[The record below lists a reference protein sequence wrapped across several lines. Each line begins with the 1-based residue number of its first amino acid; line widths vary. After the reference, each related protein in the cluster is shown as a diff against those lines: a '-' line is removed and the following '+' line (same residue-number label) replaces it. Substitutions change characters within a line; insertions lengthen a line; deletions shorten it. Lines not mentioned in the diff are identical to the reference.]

1 MNAHTDP
8 RKDAAHARPA
18 DPTERAQPAP
28 QGADL
33 ATASGSAPDGEPWPE
48 PDLRLLGDLTPPAPE
63 LPLEGTFGPR
73 WARWIRDAAE
83 SKSAPP
89 DYVAAAL
96 LVAAGSAIGNAR
108 WASPWAGWTEPPVL
122 WAMAVGSPSAGK
134 SPALDAV
141 LSPLRAVEAEL
152 RRDTG
157 SELAEWRDRAELAR
171 MAESAW
177 KDAAK
182 AALKAGEEPPARPD
196 AAILPDEPFPPRL
209 AIADGTVE
217 RLAVILAKQPKG
229 TLMARDELAGWLQGM
244 TRYANGGSDRPFWL
258 EAYGGRSYTVERMGR
273 DPVHVD
279 RLAIGVL
286 GSIQPD
292 RLKSLLVKADD
303 DGLLARFLPVW
314 PEPAPLRRPGA
325 APDDAMLER
334 ALARLHGLQM
344 LTDERDRTRP
354 WVIPF
359 SEGARDALDTF
370 RQDCREW
377 EGDANGLLL
386 SFTGKLPGL
395 VVRLALVLAYLDWC
409 LTGDMEPAEVDAAT
423 FGRAARFVGT
433 YGRAMARRCYAER
446 ALTAEEEGAR
456 KLYDA
461 ILDRKLKVFSA
472 RQIHRLQMRGLRELI
487 QVRAALL
494 LLNGF
499 RIVRR
504 DTTCTDKGGGRKSET
519 YVVNPKLGQPYLK
532 Q

>member
-8 RKDAAHARPA
+8 RQDKAHARPA
-18 DPTERAQPAP
+18 DPTELTQPAP
-28 QGADL
+28 QGADP
-33 ATASGSAPDGEPWPE
+33 ATAPGVAQGGEPWPE

-63 LPLEGTFGPR
+63 LPLDETFGPR

-89 DYVAAAL
+89 DYVGAAL

-157 SELAEWRDRAELAR
+157 AELAEWRDRAELAR

-182 AALKAGEEPPARPD
+182 AALKAGEEPPARPE

-244 TRYANGGSDRPFWL
+244 KRYANGGSDRPFWL
-258 EAYGGRSYTVERMGR
+258 EASGGRSYTVERMGR

-314 PEPAPLRRPGA
+314 PEPAPLRSPGA

-334 ALARLHGLQM
+334 ALARLHGLKM

-359 SEGARDALDTF
+359 SERARDALDAF

-377 EGDANGLLL
+377 EADAHGLLL

-395 VVRLALVLAYLDWC
+395 AVRLALVLAYLDWC
-409 LTGDMEPAEVDAAT
+409 LTGEMEPAEVDAAT
-423 FGRAARFVGT
+423 FERAARFVGD

-446 ALTAEEEGAR
+446 ALSAEEEGAR
-456 KLYDA
+456 RLWGA
-461 ILDRKLKVFSA
+461 IEQRGWERFTTRELARLELRSLKTASSIATALDHLTG
-472 RQIHRLQMRGLRELI
+472 RGL
-487 QVRAALL
+487 VRAIPY
-494 LLNGF
+494 NPPG
-499 RIVRR
+499 
-504 DTTCTDKGGGRKSET
+504 KPGR
-519 YVVNPKLGQPYLK
+519 PKKAYEVCYHPTPT
-532 Q
+532 